1 MFNCQAPVPSQV
13 PAHSTNNSNCSFP
26 SITETVGITC
36 ILALVLFMSCVER
49 SSAWLDA
56 KLYLS
61 SKKLLFIFKPVM
73 IEIDTGSARSLQPD
87 LPVQKVPTSEVRS
100 MSGQST
106 RKLSGSVN
114 LLITADF
121 ELDNND
127 IYYIPRSTK

>member
-1 MFNCQAPVPSQV
+1 MLKF
-13 PAHSTNNSNCSFP
+13 
-26 SITETVGITC
+26 
-36 ILALVLFMSCVER
+36 
-49 SSAWLDA
+49 
-56 KLYLS
+56 YLS

-73 IEIDTGSARSLQPD
+73 IEIDTGSARSVQPD

-100 MSGQST
+100 MSGQSI